1 MESSKLEVDFCGR
14 AKLEILRLAGGPWAL
29 ACQGM
34 RRACRTDRQ
43 PPTPKPRSGAVVPM
57 LRANGVRND

>member
-29 ACQGM
+29 A
-34 RRACRTDRQ
+34 RQ
-43 PPTPKPRSGAVVPM
+43 DCVVPAE
-57 LRANGVRND
+57 LPVNHHYQHQDQAL